1 MPLPGRR
8 PVNAHGGTTLGCRL
22 CTRLQIFIACPG
34 SKFQFEFVD
43 LGGVRVIT
51 HFPERKVITV
61 EEESPANQGKPADL
75 LALR

>member
-1 MPLPGRR
+1 MMPLSGRH

-22 CTRLQIFIACPG
+22 CTRLQI
-34 SKFQFEFVD
+34 FQFEFVD